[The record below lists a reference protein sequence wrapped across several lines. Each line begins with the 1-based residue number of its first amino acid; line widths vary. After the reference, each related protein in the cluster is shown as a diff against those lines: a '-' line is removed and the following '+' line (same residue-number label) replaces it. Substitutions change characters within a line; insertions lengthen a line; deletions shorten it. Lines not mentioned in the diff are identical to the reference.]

1 MAIFNFLTIRR
12 GLIFVSLLVCFN
24 VQAGTSW
31 EKLNGEKSIMLTNTL
46 GEKIQIGTVD
56 FQAVGAD
63 SKTFKITLKE
73 DTMNEYFLAMRP
85 FKCVAGTT
93 QQYCLFPV
101 SNEPPIVTEGDFT
114 TLEYQLMFM
123 KTKPNA
129 LHINPFNGIYYRF
142 SLDDK
147 GGLVGVQHEL
157 DMDPFITPDS
167 VPADRRLRPIR
178 AVDLQDVQPQSAWMP
193 MLIIR

>member
-12 GLIFVSLLVCFN
+12 GLIFVSLLACVN
-24 VQAGTSW
+24 VQASTSW

-46 GEKIQIGTVD
+46 DEKIQIGTVD
-56 FQAVGAD
+56 FRSVGAD

-85 FKCVAGTT
+85 FKCVAGAT

-101 SNEPPIVTEGDFT
+101 SNEPSIVTEDDFT

-129 LHINPFNGIYYRF
+129 LHINPFRLGTCRPPASTDPRCGFAGRAATISMDAHADY
-142 SLDDK
+142 SL
-147 GGLVGVQHEL
+147 
-157 DMDPFITPDS
+157 I
-167 VPADRRLRPIR
+167 
-178 AVDLQDVQPQSAWMP
+178 
-193 MLIIR
+193 